1 MTDVLVIDDQASVR
15 ATLRNILE
23 FEGYE
28 VMEADN
34 GASGLS
40 LMREFPVLLVVTDI
54 LMPEKEGIETILEI
68 RQEFPETRILAI
80 SGGGQTQ
87 NLEFLRAAKKLGADE
102 ILKKPFT
109 SEQLIGVV
117 RRLITENKPRPAFS

>member
-87 NLEFLRAAKKLGADE
+87 NLEFLRVAKKLGADE

-117 RRLITENKPRPAFS
+117 RRLIAENKPRPAFS